1 MRSNAVGFWSS
12 LAFAVLLIAIDVTF
26 VVMAVS
32 VPATEWAGLEAYART
47 YRAIAFVPQTIGPI
61 ALPACV
67 LMLASLHL
75 HASEERRIWSL
86 AGLAFG
92 VAFAALLGS
101 LYFIQ
106 VGILWPAL
114 QHGHWQGL
122 DQFAFANPR
131 SVAWGLNHFAWSLLG
146 VALLLMACALYQ
158 RGLQGWIRRLFVVNG
173 LANVS
178 LPFAYAFDLRA
189 LTLSVA
195 LLSWV
200 FALPVAAVLVA
211 VMFSDGMKPADGS
224 SGPGKT

>member
-1 MRSNAVGFWSS
+1 MLHALGPGDAVRSSAVGFWSS
-12 LAFAVLLIAIDVTF
+12 LAFAVLLVAIDVAF

-32 VPATEWAGLEAYART
+32 MPGTEWAGLETYART
-47 YRAIAFVPQTIGPI
+47 YRAIAFVPQTIGLV

-101 LYFIQ
+101 LCFIP

-122 DQFAFANPR
+122 DQFAFASPR

-146 VALLLMACALYQ
+146 VALLLMACALHQ
-158 RGLQGWIRRLFVVNG
+158 RGLQGWIRRLFVING
-173 LANVS
+173 LANAS
-178 LPFAYAFDLRA
+178 LPFAFALDLRA
-189 LTLSVA
+189 LTLAVA

-200 FALPVAAVLVA
+200 FALPFAAALVA
-211 VMFSDGMKPADGS
+211 MMFRH
-224 SGPGKT
+224 T